1 LAYTDQFEPKD
12 RSMGFMEHL
21 DALRAHLWR
30 SVVVVFV
37 LMLGLFS
44 QKAWVFD
51 TVLLGPKNPDFVSY
65 RWLCSLGQAL
75 GQGRTWCVEAMPLQL
90 VNLDLTGQ
98 LMQHLYV
105 SFFGAVVLGFPYL
118 VWEGWR
124 FLSPALRDREFYAAR
139 RLLLAVMLL
148 FFGGCAFGYFV
159 LGPMSILFLSNYSV
173 SSQVINTVSLGS
185 FVSTLTMTVLTAG
198 VIFELPVLA
207 YFLGLVGLINAP
219 WMRRN
224 RRYAVVANMVLAA
237 LLTPSDIG
245 GMLILAIPMMLL
257 YEMAIWVVAA
267 SARSKETSS
276 DPSSDDMSMNHDHES
291 A

>member
-1 LAYTDQFEPKD
+1 
-12 RSMGFMEHL
+12 MGFMEHL

-30 SVVVVFV
+30 SVVVIFV

-65 RWLCSLGQAL
+65 RWLCSLGQTL

-118 VWEGWR
+118 VWETWR

-148 FFGGCAFGYFV
+148 FFAGCAFGYFV

-198 VIFELPVLA
+198 IIFELPVLA

-267 SARSKETSS
+267 SARSKEKSS

>member
-1 LAYTDQFEPKD
+1 
-12 RSMGFMEHL
+12 MGFMEHL

-30 SVVVVFV
+30 SVVVIFV

-44 QKAWVFD
+44 QKTWVFD

-75 GQGRTWCVEAMPLQL
+75 GQGQTWCVEAMPLQL

-118 VWEGWR
+118 VWETWR

-159 LGPMSILFLSNYSV
+159 LAPMSILFLSNYSV

-245 GMLILAIPMMLL
+245 GMLILAIPMILL

-267 SARSKETSS
+267 SARSKESAI
-276 DPSSDDMSMNHDHES
+276 DPSPDETTSNHDHES